1 VLVVPSPKF
10 QLHDVGLPVDVSV
23 NWIVWLI
30 AGEAGLYVKEAATAD
45 ATVTV
50 RLALAEPEPLVAVNA
65 TVLDPVVV

>member
-1 VLVVPSPKF
+1 MLVVPSPKS

-30 AGEAGLYVKEAATAD
+30 AGEAGLYVKEAATAA

-50 RLALAEPEPLVAVNA
+50 LLELEEPEPLVAVRV
-65 TVLDPVVV
+65 TVLDPAVA